1 LDAQRVR
8 LRATVCARA
17 SRQPG
22 PSGSSP
28 APPRLS
34 FWGGGFC
41 PSVSL
46 RRSPILWPAPAPA
59 AAAAAAAASTSAS
72 TPGPPPPRRVAL
84 PPSPPPLPPRCVC
97 TARAPGTKTTMATL
111 SPTEVYELHVRVVE
125 ARDLKRVVMMGSMNV
140 YAQLTVP
147 RGTRKTPPA
156 GGDDNP
162 VFDAESNKFMLLVN
176 AADTLVVALDSHS
189 ITGDALIGRVL
200 LPLSGL
206 ADGAVCDKSYALHD
220 AAGERAGEVHLRMQ
234 LMHGGEVPIAPPR
247 AMPPPP
253 AAKPPPRELPPPAYA
268 PAHAPPP
275 PAMPPPPP
283 QPQQYAQPPPQ
294 QGCALLRPRPLSRAL
309 CLRLSRA
316 APLPTNPLNP
326 HARPRAAAAVRAAA
340 AAASGAAG
348 LCVVAATPALAR
360 APRRLRLSCAAP
372 PPSAH
377 PLIPHARPRA
387 AAAVRAA
394 AAARGAAGLCVIAAA
409 APASARTAPP
419 SHAPAPTPTPDPA
432 APPQQQYAQQPQPQ
446 QQYPQGYAQAPQ
458 GYPQAPQGCALALRT
473 LARAPRHAP
482 RAQRLTRPPRLTAP
496 RPSAAP
502 HAPLSP
508 PRQTPRPRRCR
519 TAARPFTARPPRQCT
534 TSGRRTAVRFL
545 QCPRPRVRRRRAAPA
560 LTRAPPPHPPL
571 PDQTPRPRQCTARP
585 FTARRRPTVPPF
597 TARRRPC
604 RSCRASAACRL
615 STRAAL
621 RRSPSTH
628 RVTTHRRINS
638 S

>member
-1 LDAQRVR
+1 MQ
-8 LRATVCARA
+8 ARP
-17 SRQPG
+17 Q
-22 PSGSSP
+22 
-28 APPRLS
+28 AP
-34 FWGGGFC
+34 
-41 PSVSL
+41 
-46 RRSPILWPAPAPA
+46 
-59 AAAAAAAASTSAS
+59 
-72 TPGPPPPRRVAL
+72 PPPPRRVAL

-283 QPQQYAQPPPQ
+283 QPLQYAQPPPQ

-348 LCVVAATPALAR
+348 LCVVAAAPAHAR
-360 APRRLRLSCAAP
+360 APRHLRLSCAAP

-377 PLIPHARPRA
+377 PLIPHARPRT
-387 AAAVRAA
+387 AAAVLAA

-409 APASARTAPP
+409 APA
-419 SHAPAPTPTPDPA
+419 H
-432 APPQQQYAQQPQPQ
+432 
-446 QQYPQGYAQAPQ
+446 
-458 GYPQAPQGCALALRT
+458 
-473 LARAPRHAP
+473 ARAPLRLMRPPQPPRQTPRRRRSSSTRSSRSRSSSTRKATHRRRRATRRRRRAVRWRCEHLRGRHVTRPARSAAP
-482 RAQRLTRPPRLTAP
+482 VRRASQRRARPPRLT
-496 RPSAAP
+496 RPS
-502 HAPLSP
+502 HP

-560 LTRAPPPHPPL
+560 LTRAPPPHAPL

-585 FTARRRPTVPPF
+585 FTARRRPTAPPF

-621 RRSPSTH
+621 RRSPRSTH
-628 RVTTHRRINS
+628 RVTTRRRINS